1 MKGEESPMNILEG
14 IRNKAKN
21 LKKTIALPEYDD
33 ERVIRAAEIASRDHI
48 ASIQLIGDPSVIERK
63 AKEVG
68 IDLSKVQIIDH
79 LNDPHRSEYVQ
90 SLYDLRKGKGLTQ
103 EQAEKWLTSS
113 MYYACMM
120 LYHDRIDGIVSGASL
135 SSPDVIRPA
144 LQIIKTAPGVKLASS
159 CFLMVVPDCQ
169 YGVNGVFLYADSG
182 FNPNPNAEELAHIA
196 ITTARTAT
204 QLLGIEPV
212 VAMLSFSTKGSAK
225 HELVDKVIEATAI
238 AKSLKPDLLIDGELQ
253 GDAALVPSVAAK
265 KAPGSTVAGKAN
277 VLIFPDLNA
286 GNICYKL
293 TERLARATAIG
304 PILQGLAKPVNDL
317 SRGCKAEDIVD
328 QIAVTVL
335 QTQF

>member
-1 MKGEESPMNILEG
+1 MSILEE
-14 IRNKAKN
+14 IRNRAKN
-21 LKKTIALPEYDD
+21 LKKRIALPEYDD
-33 ERVIRAAEIASRDHI
+33 ERVLLAAEIATRDQI
-48 ASIQLIGDPSVIERK
+48 ATIELVGDPAVIQRK
-63 AKEVG
+63 SMEAG
-68 IDLSKVQIIDH
+68 ISLSGVQIVDH
-79 LNDPHRSEYVQ
+79 LKDSRRTEYIQ
-90 SLYDLRKGKGLTQ
+90 SLYEMRKGKGLTR
-103 EQAEKWLTSS
+103 EEADKWLGSS

-120 LYHDRIDGIVSGASL
+120 LKHDRIDGIVSGASL

-159 CFLMVVPDCQ
+159 CFLMVVPDCS
-169 YGVNGVFLYADSG
+169 YGSNGVFLYADSG
-182 FNPNPNAEELAHIA
+182 FNPNPNSEELAHIA
-196 ITTARTAT
+196 ITTARTAI
-204 QLLGIEPV
+204 QLLDIEPV

-225 HELVDKVIEATAI
+225 HELVDKVIEATTI
-238 AKSLKPDLLIDGELQ
+238 AQLLKPDLLIDGELQ

-265 KAPGSTVAGKAN
+265 KAPGSRVAGKAN

-317 SRGCKAEDIVD
+317 SRGCKAQDIVD

>member
-1 MKGEESPMNILEG
+1 MNVLEE
-14 IRNKAKN
+14 IRNRAKS
-21 LKKTIALPEYDD
+21 LKKTVALPEYDD
-33 ERVIRAAEIASRDHI
+33 ERVLQAAEIAIRDQV
-48 ASIQLIGDPSVIERK
+48 AAIQLIGDPAIIEQK
-63 AKEVG
+63 TKSLG
-68 IDLSKVQIIDH
+68 ISLTGVEIIDH
-79 LNDPHRSEYVQ
+79 KKDQQRAEYVR
-90 SLYDLRKGKGLTQ
+90 SLYELRKGKGLTP
-103 EQAEKWLTSS
+103 EQAEQWLDSS

-120 LYHDRIDGIVSGASL
+120 LYHDRIDGIVSGAAL

-159 CFLMVVPDCQ
+159 CFLMVVPDCI
-169 YGVNGVFLYADSG
+169 YGSNGVFLYADSG
-182 FNPNPNAEELAHIA
+182 FNPNPDSEELAHIA

-204 QLLGIEPV
+204 QLLDVEPI
-212 VAMLSFSTKGSAK
+212 VAMLSFSTKGSAR

-238 AKSLKPDLLIDGELQ
+238 AHSLKPELLIDGELQ
-253 GDAALVPSVAAK
+253 GDAALVSSVAEK
-265 KAPGSTVAGKAN
+265 KAPGSKVAGKAN

-317 SRGCKAEDIVD
+317 SRGCKAQDIVD

>member
-1 MKGEESPMNILEG
+1 MNVLEE
-14 IRNKAKN
+14 IRNRAKS

-33 ERVIRAAEIASRDHI
+33 ERVLQAAEIATRDQV
-48 ASIQLIGDPSVIERK
+48 AAIQLVGDPTIIEQK
-63 AKEVG
+63 SKSLG
-68 IDLSKVQIIDH
+68 ISLSGVEIIDH
-79 LNDPHRSEYVQ
+79 KKDQQRSEYVQ
-90 SLYDLRKGKGLTQ
+90 SLYELRKGKGLTQ
-103 EQAEKWLTSS
+103 EQAEQWLESS

-144 LQIIKTAPGVKLASS
+144 LQIIKTTPGVKLASS
-159 CFLMVVPDCQ
+159 CFLMVVPDCP
-169 YGVNGVFLYADSG
+169 YGSNGVFLYADSG
-182 FNPNPNAEELAHIA
+182 FNPNPNSEELAHIA
-196 ITTARTAT
+196 LTTARSAI
-204 QLLGIEPV
+204 QLLGVEPI
-212 VAMLSFSTKGSAK
+212 VAMLSFSTKGSAR

-238 AKSLKPDLLIDGELQ
+238 AHSLKPELLIDGELQ
-253 GDAALVPSVAAK
+253 GDAALVPSVGDK
-265 KAPGSTVAGKAN
+265 KAPGSKVAGKAN

-317 SRGCKAEDIVD
+317 SRGCKAQDIVD

>member
-1 MKGEESPMNILEG
+1 MNVLEE
-14 IRNKAKN
+14 IRNRAKS
-21 LKKTIALPEYDD
+21 LKKTVALPEYDD
-33 ERVIRAAEIASRDHI
+33 ERVLQAAEIATRDQV
-48 ASIQLIGDPSVIERK
+48 AAIQLIGDPAIIEQK
-63 AKEVG
+63 TKSLG
-68 IDLSKVQIIDH
+68 ISLTGVEIIDH
-79 LNDPHRSEYVQ
+79 KKDQQMAEYVR
-90 SLYDLRKGKGLTQ
+90 SLYELRKGKGLTP
-103 EQAEKWLTSS
+103 EQAEQWLDSS

-120 LYHDRIDGIVSGASL
+120 LYHDRIDGIVSGAAL

-159 CFLMVVPDCQ
+159 CFLMVVPDCL
-169 YGVNGVFLYADSG
+169 YGSNGVFLYADSG
-182 FNPNPNAEELAHIA
+182 FNPNPDSEELAHIA

-204 QLLGIEPV
+204 QLLDVEPI
-212 VAMLSFSTKGSAK
+212 VAMLSFSTKGSAR

-238 AKSLKPDLLIDGELQ
+238 AHSLKPELLIDGELQ
-253 GDAALVPSVAAK
+253 GDAALVSSVAEK
-265 KAPGSTVAGKAN
+265 KAPGSKVAGKAN
-277 VLIFPDLNA
+277 VLIFPYLNA

-317 SRGCKAEDIVD
+317 SRGCKAQDIVD

>member
-1 MKGEESPMNILEG
+1 MNVLEE
-14 IRNKAKN
+14 IRNRAKS
-21 LKKTIALPEYDD
+21 LKKTVALPEYDD
-33 ERVIRAAEIASRDHI
+33 ERVLQAAEIAIRDQV
-48 ASIQLIGDPSVIERK
+48 AAIQLIGDPAIIEQK
-63 AKEVG
+63 TKSLG
-68 IDLSKVQIIDH
+68 ISLTGVEIIDH
-79 LNDPHRSEYVQ
+79 KKDQQRAEYVR
-90 SLYDLRKGKGLTQ
+90 SLYELRKGKGLTP
-103 EQAEKWLTSS
+103 EQAEQWLDSS

-120 LYHDRIDGIVSGASL
+120 LYHDRIDGIVSGAAL

-159 CFLMVVPDCQ
+159 CFLMVVPDCL
-169 YGVNGVFLYADSG
+169 YGSNGVFLYADSG
-182 FNPNPNAEELAHIA
+182 FNPNPDSEELAHIA

-204 QLLGIEPV
+204 QLLDVEPI
-212 VAMLSFSTKGSAK
+212 VAMLSFSTKGSAR

-238 AKSLKPDLLIDGELQ
+238 AHSLKPELLIDGELQ
-253 GDAALVPSVAAK
+253 GDAALVSSVAEK
-265 KAPGSTVAGKAN
+265 KAPGSKVAGKAN

-317 SRGCKAEDIVD
+317 SRGCKAQDIVD

>member
-1 MKGEESPMNILEG
+1 MNVLEE
-14 IRNKAKN
+14 IRNRAKS

-33 ERVIRAAEIASRDHI
+33 ERVLQAAEIAIRDQV
-48 ASIQLIGDPSVIERK
+48 AAIQLIGDPAIIEQK
-63 AKEVG
+63 TKSLG
-68 IDLSKVQIIDH
+68 ISLTGVEIIDH
-79 LNDPHRSEYVQ
+79 KKAQQRAEYVR
-90 SLYDLRKGKGLTQ
+90 SLYELRKGKGLTP
-103 EQAEKWLTSS
+103 EQAEQWLDSS

-120 LYHDRIDGIVSGASL
+120 LYHDRIDGIVSGAAL

-159 CFLMVVPDCQ
+159 CFLMVVPDCL
-169 YGVNGVFLYADSG
+169 YGSNGVFLYADSG
-182 FNPNPNAEELAHIA
+182 FNPNPDSEELAHIA

-204 QLLGIEPV
+204 QLLDVEPI
-212 VAMLSFSTKGSAK
+212 VAMLSFSTKGSAR

-238 AKSLKPDLLIDGELQ
+238 AHSLKPELLIDGELQ
-253 GDAALVPSVAAK
+253 GDAALVSSVAEK
-265 KAPGSTVAGKAN
+265 KAPGSKVAGKAN

-317 SRGCKAEDIVD
+317 SRGCKAQDIVD

>member
-1 MKGEESPMNILEG
+1 MNVLEE
-14 IRNKAKN
+14 IRNRAKS

-33 ERVIRAAEIASRDHI
+33 ERVLQAAEIATRDQV
-48 ASIQLIGDPSVIERK
+48 AAIQLVGDPTIIEQK
-63 AKEVG
+63 SKSLG
-68 IDLSKVQIIDH
+68 ISLSGVEIIDH
-79 LNDPHRSEYVQ
+79 KKDQQRSEYVQ
-90 SLYDLRKGKGLTQ
+90 SLYELRKGKGLTQ
-103 EQAEKWLTSS
+103 EQAEQWLESS

-159 CFLMVVPDCQ
+159 CFLMVVPDCP
-169 YGVNGVFLYADSG
+169 YGSNGVFLYADSG
-182 FNPNPNAEELAHIA
+182 FNPNPNSEELAHIA
-196 ITTARTAT
+196 LTTARSAI
-204 QLLGIEPV
+204 QLLGVEPI
-212 VAMLSFSTKGSAK
+212 VAMLSFSTKGSAR

-238 AKSLKPDLLIDGELQ
+238 AHSLKPELLIDGELQ
-253 GDAALVPSVAAK
+253 GDAALVPSVGDK
-265 KAPGSTVAGKAN
+265 KAPGSKVAGKAN

-317 SRGCKAEDIVD
+317 SRGCKAQDIVD